1 MLNNQRITI
10 IADTVV
16 DDVKIASYGAVLD
29 VATGRLSLT
38 SRYIEEE
45 ACKTF
50 KETVR
55 AERNEFE
62 AFAYAIQDVVT
73 GMINTANENEE

>member
-10 IADTVV
+10 VADTVI
-16 DDVKIASYGAVLD
+16 DDIKIASYGAILD

-38 SRYIEEE
+38 NRNIEDE
-45 ACKTF
+45 ACKTY

-55 AERNEFE
+55 ADRVEFE
-62 AFAYAIQDVVT
+62 DFAYALQDTVL
-73 GMINTANENEE
+73 GMSSSTIEEEA